1 MKTKTAN
8 LISGIIDSISP
19 IMKTLAKILTIFA
32 LAYLVITTI
41 MIVIGKMNS
50 PISLYIASIGI
61 LIIWIVAKTSKLLKA
76 KILS

>member
-1 MKTKTAN
+1 MKTKIAN
-8 LISGIIDSISP
+8 LISGIIGSISP

>member
-1 MKTKTAN
+1 MTNIAKN
-8 LISGIIDSISP
+8 DHLI
-19 IMKTLAKILTIFA
+19 
-32 LAYLVITTI
+32 ITTT